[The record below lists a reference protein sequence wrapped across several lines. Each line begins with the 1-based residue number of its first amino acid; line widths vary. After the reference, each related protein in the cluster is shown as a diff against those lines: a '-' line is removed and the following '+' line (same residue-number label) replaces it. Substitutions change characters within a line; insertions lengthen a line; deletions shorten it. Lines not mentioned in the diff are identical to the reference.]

1 MGAVAAAALAGDGQ
15 GDPPPFPSPIPSE
28 VISKQEPAPSAA
40 LPPPPSLQTAASF
53 LNVIGTVLA
62 LSGVFLYS
70 AAERK
75 ANKPKPSL
83 IEPAPAQPSS
93 SRLQAFMGAM
103 LPAFIR

>member
-1 MGAVAAAALAGDGQ
+1 MATAALAGDGQ

-28 VISKQEPAPSAA
+28 VISKQEPAPSGRFAP
-40 LPPPPSLQTAASF
+40 LSPSLQTAASF